1 MMPRRKNSQVIW
13 NVSRTTVICNM
24 KNVTDKG
31 KVAQLLCVSIGSLH
45 YNNLAA
51 FLGPEKP
58 VNKLNLVDLISCFK
72 KLLIPKKNVVVSQH
86 YFLNVFQKDHQNIAD
101 FVSSLQRD
109 IVDCEFN
116 VKCVCQKS
124 VSVSDIFLRAQ
135 FIRGLR
141 DDWLREQILQSDKT
155 TFEDILVKATALEA
169 SKIESKELKQG
180 VDRAPGVNIAILL
193 LHVTSHKSYSRRSSN
208 SRHVNFRAL
217 GIENCCLRCGRNN
230 HKASDCRTDRTQLK
244 CHSCNKQ
251 GHVAKVC
258 ISTLRSRDKSTN
270 HDTNSVETEDYSDY
284 STATYGV
291 NKLES
296 IQQQV
301 VDLFEVSDSDKYL
314 IDVTLNG
321 KVQQFEVD
329 SGAKFSLLSQNE
341 FQSLNLN
348 LPIEES
354 HVAFRSYSGDII
366 KPVGKLRLKVAYA
379 GKEII
384 GELHIVPNGHDALL
398 GRQWIRGLGIELK
411 KIDSN
416 STNLAPTLQVQ
427 NNKISIDDVLGQ
439 FSPIFEEKVGC
450 VPDFQVSLQLR
461 EGAKPIFTRERDVP
475 YALQERVD
483 KELDSL
489 EADGIITQV
498 AASDWGS
505 PLVVIPKPDG
515 GVRLCVDYKCGV
527 NERLVQANHPIRRID
542 DVLHSLRNSRYFCKL
557 DLYKAY
563 LHLKVDEESSTIQTI
578 STHRG
583 TFRMNRLSFGIKT
596 APSDF
601 NRILCQILKGLQ
613 GVEAYF
619 DDIIIH
625 GSTRE
630 QCLQNLVACLQKL
643 TRYNLHV
650 NKNKCSFLSEK
661 IEYLGHVVEFNKIS
675 KSPVKVRAIQEMTSP
690 SNPEQVKQFMGL
702 VTYYS
707 RFIPD
712 FSTMSYPLRCL
723 LKKNHKWFWSSNCES
738 AFLKLKSELC
748 SDRVLMPFNPSL
760 PVSLTTDASP
770 YGVGAV
776 LSHTV
781 NGVEKPIAYASRS
794 LTTSEQNYSQ
804 LDREALAII
813 FGVTHFYKYLFGR
826 HFLLITDNQPLSRI
840 LHPYK
845 ALPQMTSARLLRYAS
860 FLSGFNYS
868 VQFKRGELNQ
878 NADCLSRAPVQPHQ
892 ISHDQLIGN
901 EVNQLC
907 AETIFQISSKYITSQ
922 VIQEETEKDSELR
935 NIIQDLK
942 NNSTDS
948 EFTLVDGIIFR
959 KDRVLIPSSLRSTVL
974 NELHETHL
982 GITKMKQLARRYVYW
997 FHIDKDIERLVRSCQ
1012 NCALTRSNPPQVP
1025 VHPWDSPQDNWER
1038 LHIDYAGPFENHY
1051 FLVCV
1056 DAKSK
1061 WAEVKIIKDAPNSS
1075 NTINL
1080 LENIFSVH
1088 GYPQVMV
1095 SDNASIF
1102 QSEEFH
1108 AYCSNHGI
1116 FQKFIAPGHPATNG
1130 LAERNVQTLKHR
1142 LKAVSNE
1149 RMSMQMKVQNILLR
1163 YRATPL
1169 SCGKSPA
1176 ELYLNRKLRIRMDA
1190 IFPYRPQTSTFKT

>member
-1 MMPRRKNSQVIW
+1 MDPLQLQEILNSFQQQQNNFI
-13 NVSRTTVICNM
+13 TQL
-24 KNVTDKG
+24 
-31 KVAQLLCVSIGSLH
+31 VAQL
-45 YNNLAA
+45 
-51 FLGPEKP
+51 KP
-58 VNKLNLVDLISCFK
+58 TQPNF
-72 KLLIPKKNVVVSQH
+72 
-86 YFLNVFQKDHQNIAD
+86 
-101 FVSSLQRD
+101 SS
-109 IVDCEFN
+109 
-116 VKCVCQKS
+116 
-124 VSVSDIFLRAQ
+124 
-135 FIRGLR
+135 
-141 DDWLREQILQSDKT
+141 
-155 TFEDILVKATALEA
+155 
-169 SKIESKELKQG
+169 
-180 VDRAPGVNIAILL
+180 
-193 LHVTSHKSYSRRSSN
+193 
-208 SRHVNFRAL
+208 
-217 GIENCCLRCGRNN
+217 
-230 HKASDCRTDRTQLK
+230 
-244 CHSCNKQ
+244 
-251 GHVAKVC
+251 
-258 ISTLRSRDKSTN
+258 
-270 HDTNSVETEDYSDY
+270 
-284 STATYGV
+284 
-291 NKLES
+291 
-296 IQQQV
+296 
-301 VDLFEVSDSDKYL
+301 
-314 IDVTLNG
+314 
-321 KVQQFEVD
+321 
-329 SGAKFSLLSQNE
+329 
-341 FQSLNLN
+341 
-348 LPIEES
+348 
-354 HVAFRSYSGDII
+354 
-366 KPVGKLRLKVAYA
+366 
-379 GKEII
+379 
-384 GELHIVPNGHDALL
+384 IVP
-398 GRQWIRGLGIELK
+398 
-411 KIDSN
+411 
-416 STNLAPTLQVQ
+416 
-427 NNKISIDDVLGQ
+427 
-439 FSPIFEEKVGC
+439 FE
-450 VPDFQVSLQLR
+450 
-461 EGAKPIFTRERDVP
+461 
-475 YALQERVD
+475 
-483 KELDSL
+483 
-489 EADGIITQV
+489 
-498 AASDWGS
+498 
-505 PLVVIPKPDG
+505 
-515 GVRLCVDYKCGV
+515 
-527 NERLVQANHPIRRID
+527 RRID

-563 LHLKVDEESSTIQTI
+563 LHLKVDEESSMIQTI

-675 KSPVKVRAIQEMTSP
+675 KSPVKVRAIQDMTSP

-723 LKKNHKWFWSSNCES
+723 LKKNQKWFWSSNCES

-878 NADCLSRAPVQPHQ
+878 NADCLSRAPVQPYQ
-892 ISHDQLIGN
+892 ISNDQLIGD

-935 NIIQDLK
+935 NIIQELK

-959 KDRVLIPSSLRSTVL
+959 KDRVVIPSSLRSIVL

-1012 NCALTRSNPPQVP
+1012 NCALTRSNPPKAP
-1025 VHPWDSPQDNWER
+1025 VHPWDPPQGNWER
-1038 LHIDYAGPFENHY
+1038 IHIDYAGPFERHY

-1149 RMSMQMKVQNILLR
+1149 PMSMQMK
-1163 YRATPL
+1163 
-1169 SCGKSPA
+1169 
-1176 ELYLNRKLRIRMDA
+1176 
-1190 IFPYRPQTSTFKT
+1190 